1 MTRVPEL
8 HHWILEKGPGE
19 AWYGW
24 HHWFEAGKPL
34 LSGPHSF
41 CNLSLPL
48 LYLIYFD
55 MDACRLDMETRSAM
69 LMVLSPASTAL
80 VSARVMSTSCARST
94 SFPGHLT
101 PSWPGILHWLLGPSF
116 FAWRRKM
123 AIHPMPN
130 LATRAPWT
138 PPPCHGPQS
147 LPVPQRRNSPFRTKP
162 WRPPLLT
169 TVSPQSLLEISLYP
183 VSIFL

>member
-1 MTRVPEL
+1 MPEL
-8 HHWILEKGPGE
+8 HHWILEKSPGE

-24 HHWFEAGKPL
+24 HHWFEAGKSL
-34 LSGPHSF
+34 LSWPHSVTY
-41 CNLSLPL
+41 PL
-48 LYLIYFD
+48 WLYLIYFD
-55 MDACRLDMETRSAM
+55 MDTCRLAMETRSAM
-69 LMVLSPASTAL
+69 LMVPSPASTAL

-101 PSWPGILHWLLGPSF
+101 PSWPVIRHWLLGPSF

-138 PPPCHGPQS
+138 PPPCLGPQS
-147 LPVPQRRNSPFRTKP
+147 LPVPRRRNSPFRTKP

-169 TVSPQSLLEISLYP
+169 TVSFQSLLELSLYHF
-183 VSIFL
+183 SIFL